1 MHKKQVEMLQVLI
14 VEDESKVANFIKRG
28 LEENNYSATIAND
41 GFLGLKLALVNNF
54 DFIILDINLPKING
68 IEACKQ
74 IREKG
79 IETPI
84 IFLTA
89 SGAMNHKIEGF
100 QSGADDYIVKPFDF
114 NELLARMQ
122 AISKRVNLKTI
133 KSSVL
138 KVSDLELDQNARTVK
153 RNHEFISLTQ
163 KEFNLLEYFVL
174 NKDRAITRAEIAEK
188 IWDITFDTGTNVIDV
203 YVNFLRKKIDK
214 NYEPKLIQTVL
225 GVGYILQDKTDEHS

>member
-1 MHKKQVEMLQVLI
+1 
-14 VEDESKVANFIKRG
+14 
-28 LEENNYSATIAND
+28 
-41 GFLGLKLALVNNF
+41 
-54 DFIILDINLPKING
+54 
-68 IEACKQ
+68 
-74 IREKG
+74 
-79 IETPI
+79 
-84 IFLTA
+84 
-89 SGAMNHKIEGF
+89 MNHKIEGF